1 MNIIIIICILV
12 LISYIFDLSSK
23 KTKIPTIVLLL
34 ILGWIVK
41 QFTTFLN
48 IELPDLHSLLPI
60 IGTVGLILIVLEGA
74 LELELNKSKKR
85 VLFKTIFSAFV
96 QIGLLMV
103 IFGYGFHFLTGKP
116 LKMSLLNAIPI
127 CIISSAIA
135 IPSAL
140 HLNKNSK
147 EFVIYES
154 SLSDIF
160 GVIVFNIFATE
171 EAITIGSL
179 GYFTIEFL
187 LMLVISFVAS
197 IGLVYLLKRITH
209 HVKYIPILLIIV
221 LIYSIS
227 KIYHLPSLIFI
238 LLFGLLLNNI
248 NIFRR
253 FKLVEKLDPENFT
266 KDVHRFREMI
276 SEFSFL
282 IRSLFFLLFGFLI
295 NVQSLLNLQSILL
308 ALIIV
313 LIILLVRFIYLKIT
327 RVDVAEL
334 LFLGPRGLIT
344 ILLFLSIPTSLQIPY
359 VNESL
364 MILVIVFSSL
374 CMMLGSMFRKN
385 NNFA

>member
-12 LISYIFDLSSK
+12 LLSYIFDLSSK

-74 LELELNKSKKR
+74 LELELNKSKK
-85 VLFKTIFSAFV
+85 KTLIKTTFSAII
-96 QIGLLMV
+96 QIIILMI

-116 LKMSLLNAIPI
+116 LMVTLLNVIPI
-127 CIISSAIA
+127 CIISSAVA
-135 IPSAL
+135 IPSAQ
-140 HLNKNSK
+140 HLNANSK

-160 GVIVFNIFATE
+160 GVIIFNIFATE
-171 EAITIGSL
+171 GAITFLSI
-179 GYFTIEFL
+179 GYFTFQL
-187 LMLVISFVAS
+187 LIMLIISFVAS
-197 IGLVYLLKRITH
+197 IGLVYLLKQITH

-238 LLFGLLLNNI
+238 LLFGLFLNNI
-248 NIFRR
+248 NDFKR
-253 FKLVEKLDPENFT
+253 FHFIEKLDPENFN
-266 KDVHRFREMI
+266 KDIQKFREMI
-276 SEFSFL
+276 GEFTFL
-282 IRSLFFLLFGFLI
+282 IKSLFFLLFGFLI
-295 NVQSLLNLQSILL
+295 DANNLLNFQSVML

-313 LIILLVRFIYLKIT
+313 CIILLIRYLYFKIT
-327 RVDVAEL
+327 KVNVTKL

-344 ILLFLSIPTSLQIPY
+344 ILLFLSIPVSMQIPY
-359 VNESL
+359 VSESL

-374 CMMLGSMFRKN
+374 SMMFGIMFKKN
-385 NNFA
+385 T